1 MRLRKRVA
9 GIVVLSA
16 LLPLAACGDDD
27 DEGSESSSDTGSE
40 TTEAPNDTDGGEEQE
55 PAELREITVAIP
67 APVTIPFYPLWI
79 AEQRGYLAEEGI
91 RLGDYQKLESSGQV
105 LQAVLT
111 GDIDV
116 GLASL
121 GPLANAG
128 AQGGGIR
135 SVYALYEHEVTQ
147 IVVPADSDIDSLE
160 DLEGKTIGSGPSDA
174 GPTVL
179 ARGVFSSE
187 LGWEEGDQ
195 YSFLEVGDGAGA
207 NVAFDRGDID
217 AYVNSFLEMATLDL
231 AGFEYRNIMP
241 ETYDEIPN
249 TLAVVSDDLIAEE
262 PELIEG
268 LGRAMAKATVWGTA
282 NPEEVTQIMI
292 DEYEPEAGERFDF
305 MRSLVDISNTLF
317 EVPAAGDGQWGWHSQ
332 DAIEFQLELLASQ
345 GRLEGAEDVVP
356 EDLFT
361 NEFLD
366 AYNDFDPA
374 EL

>member
-1 MRLRKRVA
+1 MRIRRRLIG
-9 GIVVLSA
+9 GICVSA
-16 LLPLAACGDDD
+16 LLLAACGDDD
-27 DEGSESSSDTGSE
+27 DQEGTGSE
-40 TTEAPNDTDGGEEQE
+40 TSETSTGDDSGDEQ
-55 PAELREITVAIP
+55 ELRELTVAIP
-67 APVTIPFYPLWI
+67 APVTVPFYPLWI

-91 RLGDYQKLESSGQV
+91 RLGDHQKLESSGQV

-111 GDIDV
+111 GDIDI

-160 DLEGKTIGSGPSDA
+160 DLEGMTIGAGPSDA

-187 LGWEEGDQ
+187 LGWDEGDQ
-195 YSFLEVGDGAGA
+195 YDFLEVGDGAGA

-231 AGFEYRNIMP
+231 AGFDYRNIMP
-241 ETYDEIPN
+241 EVYDEIPN
-249 TLAVVSDDLIAEE
+249 TLAVVSQDLIDEEAEV
-262 PELIEG
+262 IEG
-268 LGRAMAKATVWGTA
+268 LGRAMARATVWGTE
-282 NPEEVTQIMI
+282 NPEEVTQIML
-292 DEYEPEAGERFDF
+292 DEYEPEAAERFDF
-305 MRSLVDISNTLF
+305 MQSLVEISNTLF
-317 EVPAAGDGQWGWHSQ
+317 EVPEAGEGQWGWHSQ

-345 GRLEGAEDVVP
+345 GQLEGMA
-356 EDLFT
+356 DLVADDLYT

-374 EL
+374 EV